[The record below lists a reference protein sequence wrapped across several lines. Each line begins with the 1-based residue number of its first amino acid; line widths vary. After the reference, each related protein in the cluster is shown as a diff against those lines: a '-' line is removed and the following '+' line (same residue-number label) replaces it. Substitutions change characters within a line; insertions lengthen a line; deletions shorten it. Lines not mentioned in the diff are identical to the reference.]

1 MDRNTA
7 LQLLQTM
14 IDYFETGTRETDQA
28 AKAILEWDFQSPVDW
43 PAAITRFRESIEWT
57 GVRAPEAEMIAAALR
72 FIRQQLA
79 ERED

>member
-28 AKAILEWDFQSPVDW
+28 AKALIDWDFQHLDAW
-43 PAAITRFRESIEWT
+43 RAAIKHLRESGEWT
-57 GVRAPEAEMIAAALR
+57 GVRAPEAELIAGALR

-79 ERED
+79 TPSD